1 MFANKK
7 EPVVRKTFLGVK
19 LKTLRE
25 QRGLTQAA
33 LAQLLDLSPSYLN
46 QLENNQ
52 RPLSVPVLL
61 RLQSSLGVDLQ
72 VFSDDDEAR
81 LTAQLQA
88 VMADAAGGTV
98 VAQAELRALAQ
109 QMPAL
114 AQVVIR
120 MHRRG
125 REAEDRLSSL
135 AATLGDRVGD
145 LAPSARQSHEEV
157 RNFFYERHNHI
168 AALDE
173 RAEALAD
180 VVRSTPKSDRPT
192 RREDKDRP
200 HDARDLAAR
209 LEAFLLQ
216 AHGVATRALPDDGPF
231 AEDATLRRFDA
242 HAKVLYVGD
251 AAEPGQRAF
260 QLATQLAYL
269 DAGALIDELADAGK
283 FASPESR
290 SLARI
295 GLASYFAGALVL
307 PYRRFLGAAEQLS
320 YDIDLLALRF
330 GVSFET
336 VCHRLSTLQ
345 RPEARGVPFFFVR
358 VDRAGNISKR
368 QSATDFHFSHTGGTC
383 PLWNVYEAF
392 AQPGKVLTQVARMP
406 DGRTYL
412 WIARCVS
419 RATGGY
425 GSPERTFA
433 IGLGCDVRHAS
444 RLVYAK
450 GLDLGD
456 AEVATPIGAG
466 CRVCDRQG
474 CPQRAFPALGKQLRI
489 DENERPRE
497 PYASR

>member
-1 MFANKK
+1 M
-7 EPVVRKTFLGVK
+7 RKTFLGVK

-25 QRGLTQAA
+25 RRGLTQAA

-81 LTAQLQA
+81 LTAQLQD
-88 VMADAAGGTV
+88 VVTQSGDGGG
-98 VAQAELRALAQ
+98 VAQAELRAMAQ

-114 AQVVIR
+114 AQMLIR
-120 MHRRG
+120 LHRRG
-125 REAEDRLSSL
+125 RDAEERL
-135 AATLGDRVGD
+135 AALATSLGERGGD
-145 LAPSARQSHEEV
+145 VAQAVRQPHEEV
-157 RNFFYERHNHI
+157 RDFFYEHHNHI
-168 AALDE
+168 ASLDE
-173 RAEALAD
+173 KAESLAAA
-180 VVRSTPKSDRPT
+180 VLATPRRSEAADRESRPG
-192 RREDKDRP
+192 DP
-200 HDARDLAAR
+200 HDARALGSH
-209 LEAFLLQ
+209 LEAYLLRQ
-216 AHGVATRALPDDGPF
+216 HGVTTEALPVGE
-231 AEDATLRRFDA
+231 AVTETGTLRRFDA
-242 HAKVLYVGD
+242 RHKRLQLND
-251 AAEPGQRAF
+251 AAEPAQRAF
-260 QLATQLAYL
+260 QLATQLAFL
-269 DAGALIDELADAGK
+269 EAGELIARLVTSGN
-283 FASPESR
+283 FSGPEPR

-295 GLASYFAGALVL
+295 GLASYLAGALVL
-307 PYRRFLGAAEQLS
+307 PYRRFLAAAEAVH
-320 YDIDLLALRF
+320 YDIDLLAQRF

-345 RPEARGVPFFFVR
+345 RPDARGVPFFFVR

-368 QSATDFHFSHTGGTC
+368 QSATDFHFSHSGGTC

-392 AQPGKVLTQVARMP
+392 AHPHKVLTQIARMP

-425 GSPERTFA
+425 GSPERSFA

-450 GLDLGD
+450 GLDLSDPD
-456 AEVATPIGAG
+456 AATPIGAG
-466 CRVCDRQG
+466 CKVCDRQG
-474 CPQRAFPALGKQLRI
+474 CPQRAFPALGKRLRI
-489 DENERPRE
+489 DENERSRE

>member
-1 MFANKK
+1 M
-7 EPVVRKTFLGVK
+7 RKTFLGVK

-33 LAQLLDLSPSYLN
+33 LAQLLDLSPSDLN

-88 VMADAAGGTV
+88 VMAEAAGDTV
-98 VAQAELRALAQ
+98 VAQAELRSLAQ

-125 REAEDRLSSL
+125 RDAEDRLSSL
-135 AATLGDRVGD
+135 AATLGDRTGQ
-145 LAPSARQSHEEV
+145 LASPARQPHEEV
-157 RNFFYERHNHI
+157 RDFFYQRHNHI

-173 RAEALAD
+173 RAEALSE
-180 VVRSTPKSDRPT
+180 VVRASSAVVARSGRVARP
-192 RREDKDRP
+192 EDDGRP
-200 HDARDLAAR
+200 RDARDLAAR
-209 LEAFLLQ
+209 LEAFLVRE
-216 AHGVATRALPDDGPF
+216 HGVTTSTLPRDGPHP
-231 AEDATLRRFDA
+231 EGATLRRFDTRN
-242 HAKVLYVGD
+242 KVLYIGE

-260 QLATQLAYL
+260 QLATQLATL
-269 DAGALIDELADAGK
+269 DAGALIDELADSGK
-283 FASPESR
+283 FASPQSR

-307 PYRRFLGAAEQLS
+307 PYRRFLAAAEQLG
-320 YDIDLLALRF
+320 YDIDLLAQRF
-330 GVSFET
+330 GVGFET

-392 AQPGKVLTQVARMP
+392 AQPARVLTQVARMP

-419 RATGGY
+419 HATGGF

-433 IGLGCDVRHAS
+433 IGLGCDVRHAA

-450 GLDLGD
+450 GLDLAD
-456 AEVATPIGAG
+456 ADVATPIGPG
-466 CRVCDRQG
+466 CRLCDRKG
-474 CPQRAFPALGKQLRI
+474 CPQRAFPPLGKRLQI
-489 DENERPRE
+489 DENERLRE
-497 PYASR
+497 PYASQ